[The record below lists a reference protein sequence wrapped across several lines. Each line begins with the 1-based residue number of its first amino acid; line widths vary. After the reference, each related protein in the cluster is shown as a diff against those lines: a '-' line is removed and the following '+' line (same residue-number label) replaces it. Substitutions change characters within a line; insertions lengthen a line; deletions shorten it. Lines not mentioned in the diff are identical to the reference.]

1 MAIISEH
8 SRETAASQRWPLF
21 SATHTHIR
29 VEERPSANPS
39 QSSPYARP
47 KPSHSVLSSAWYMK
61 ENYGRKSKKKMMWCH
76 LAGVARVDQ
85 GLHIAVPGHP
95 CSHPVS
101 SVRGWVCGAH
111 PPRCQKI
118 CALVRICANLRDC
131 AIFSVCATIVNGWRR
146 TQSTQIK
153 VYVNLR

>member
-39 QSSPYARP
+39 QSSPYAPNLYILCCHPHGIWRTILGA
-47 KPSHSVLSSAWYMK
+47 KVK
-61 ENYGRKSKKKMMWCH
+61 RKWCDVT
-76 LAGVARVDQ
+76 LLMVARDDQ
-85 GLHIAVPGHP
+85 GLHIAVPDHP
-95 CSHPVS
+95 CRHPVS